1 MLVRANS
8 VMLECQVEGT
18 AGCDWLVL
26 SHSIAT
32 DLTMWDAQVRAFG
45 DRYRI
50 LRYDTRGHG
59 GSHAPQPPYSFADLE
74 ADAVA
79 LFDAL
84 EIERA
89 HFVGLSLG
97 GMIALGLAINHP
109 DRLHSIAV
117 CDARPDSPPAFR
129 APWDER
135 IAVARSAGMAGLVT
149 PTLQRWFLPDTLA
162 TQPGVGEHVSTMIKR
177 TSVDG
182 FVGCASALQ
191 HLDYEA
197 GLNRI
202 TTPTLLLAGD
212 ADGPIPAINL
222 KMAEVIPGARNV
234 VIPGAGHISNL
245 EQPRLFNAALAQ
257 FLDGLQASSALTR
270 HA

>member
-18 AGCDWLVL
+18 PGCDWLVL

-32 DLTMWDAQVRAFG
+32 DLTMWDEQVRVFG
-45 DRYRI
+45 DRFHI

-59 GSHAPQPPYSFADLE
+59 GSHAPPAPYSFADLE
-74 ADAVA
+74 ADVIG
-79 LFDAL
+79 LLDAF

-135 IAVARSAGMAGLVT
+135 IAVARNEGMPGLVAS
-149 PTLQRWFLPDTLA
+149 TLQRWFLPDTLV
-162 TQPGVGEHVSTMIKR
+162 TQPGVGEHVARMIKK

-182 FVGCASALQ
+182 FVGCAAALQ

-202 TTPTLLLAGD
+202 VTPTLLLAGD
-212 ADGPIPAINL
+212 ADGPIPGINL
-222 KMAEVIPGARNV
+222 KMAEAIAGARNA

-245 EQPRLFNAALAQ
+245 EQPRLFNEALAQ
-257 FLDGLQASSALTR
+257 FLDDLSAPLAQPR
-270 HA
+270 RA

>member
-1 MLVRANS
+1 MLVRAND
-8 VMLECQVEGT
+8 VMLECQVDGT
-18 AGCDWLVL
+18 PGGEWLVL

-59 GSHAPQPPYSFADLE
+59 GSHAPPSPYSFDDLVADTI
-74 ADAVA
+74 A
-79 LFDAL
+79 LFNAF

-89 HFVGLSLG
+89 HYVGLSLG
-97 GMIALGLAINHP
+97 GMTALGLAIAHP

-129 APWDER
+129 DPWADR
-135 IAVARSAGMAGLVT
+135 IATARNDGMTALVA
-149 PTLQRWFLPDTLA
+149 PTLQRWFLPETLA
-162 TQPGVGEHVSTMIKR
+162 TQPDVGEHVATMIKR

-197 GLNRI
+197 GLKRI
-202 TTPTLLLAGD
+202 ATPTLLLAGE

-222 KMAEVIPGARNV
+222 KMAEAIPGAQNV
-234 VIPGAGHISNL
+234 VIPGAGHISSL
-245 EQPRLFNAALAQ
+245 EQPALFNEALAR
-257 FLDGLQASSALTR
+257 FLAGLRTAQPRRA
-270 HA
+270 